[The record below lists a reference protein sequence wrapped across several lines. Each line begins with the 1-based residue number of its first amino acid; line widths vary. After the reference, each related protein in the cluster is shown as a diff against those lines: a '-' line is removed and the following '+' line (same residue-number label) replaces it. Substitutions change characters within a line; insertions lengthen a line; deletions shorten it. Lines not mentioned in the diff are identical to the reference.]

1 MREVYVDELEEAIE
15 TWGEVRG
22 ETCDWG
28 RYREFQSRGLKWFL
42 ESSLREAVRRKLGVN
57 WHVRSKDRRGQR
69 NGFYVRR
76 LVTPWG
82 SVDVMVPRLRDGSY
96 EHGLWDSKGLL
107 IQPARD
113 LILETY
119 LSGASTRRVGEVLE
133 DVLGHK
139 VSASTVSSIC
149 EGLDKL
155 VRQYW
160 RLPIEDHWEYLLLD
174 GIVVK
179 NRSAVGAEKRFV
191 LVALGISGS
200 GKKQILSFKQTE
212 SESEVCWNSFL
223 EDLGRR
229 GLEGKNL
236 KLISTDG
243 GTGLIAA
250 VESMWPSVPRQ
261 RCWVHK
267 IRNVSDKLR
276 KRNQKACLDG
286 AKLIYLAPNRTE
298 AVKRFRAW
306 RDKWSKEEPRA
317 VACLEADIEEML
329 EFFGVPEDFRK
340 RVRTTNPI
348 ERVFREVRRR
358 TRTISCF
365 TNRRSVDRML
375 YAVLT
380 YQNRKWDEAYRP
392 KQFTHNA

>member
-1 MREVYVDELEEAIE
+1 MREVYFEDLEEAIA

-42 ESSLREAVRRKLGVN
+42 ESSLQEAVTRKLGVA

-76 LVTPWG
+76 LATPWG
-82 SVDVMVPRLRDGSY
+82 GVEVMVPRLRDGSY

-119 LSGASTRRVGEVLE
+119 LSGPSTRRVGEVLE

-155 VRQYW
+155 VREYW
-160 RLPIEDHWEYLLLD
+160 RLPIDDHWEYLVLD

-191 LVALGISGS
+191 LVALGISGD
-200 GKKQILSFKQTE
+200 GRKQILSFKQAE
-212 SESEVCWNSFL
+212 SESEVCWSSFL
-223 EDLGRR
+223 EDLFSR

-243 GTGLIAA
+243 GRGLIAA
-250 VESMWPSVPRQ
+250 VESLWPRVPRQ

-267 IRNVSDKLR
+267 LRNVSDKLR
-276 KRNQKACLDG
+276 RRNQKACLDG

-340 RVRTTNPI
+340 RVRTTNAI

-392 KQFTHNA
+392 KQFTHKT